1 MGLCCCKFLQ
11 KKNSIS
17 FFTREFPY
25 THEELQHL
33 LDRPAIE
40 KGAYRYSAIKT
51 KYITF
56 Y

>member
-1 MGLCCCKFLQ
+1 MGLCCCKQ

-17 FFTREFPY
+17 IFTREFPY
-25 THEELQHL
+25 THEELQQL
-33 LDRPAIE
+33 LDRPTIQ